1 MSLMNELDEM
11 EDELEL
17 TETPDGNE
25 TYKASRYALLEFDT
39 PLEAEAALYACRML
53 RCDRMYRSVF
63 ERRPYVDRG
72 VLALL
77 GITESVHPEREQV
90 IPTVRAAVSRQRAV
104 LEARTDNAL
113 DLDAGIATLG
123 DALHFDD
130 AERRILRLA
139 VVVTCVDSFGHLFT
153 AARLHKDLRPEIIGR
168 AAGISSAAVH
178 KALRAGSTLC
188 SGAFFEERR
197 PLMTDERNPL
207 VLNSAVGSALSA
219 SGFDVETFLR
229 HLVRTGAE
237 PRLLLDDYS
246 HIPDVDMVQRYLAGT
261 AKGHRHGVN
270 LLLYGA
276 PGTGKT
282 EFVRALACALHLK
295 LYEVPNEDNDG
306 DPITGQQRFSSYAL
320 CQKLLAERSNQLML
334 FDEVEDVFGGWSGP
348 SMWPFDTYRGER
360 RLSKS
365 WTNEVLE
372 TNPVPTI
379 WVCNAIN
386 AMDPAFL
393 RRFDMTVEF
402 RAPGPAATRRLVNR
416 YFNPGEIS
424 TACVEKLAS
433 VEQLPPAHIERA
445 ARVTRALG
453 SDDIQSR
460 DAEVLRLVDASLR
473 AIGRPRALAAVTLPT
488 HYDPAFINADR
499 DLGELIEGLKRGSGA
514 RLCFYGPPG
523 TGKTAFG
530 HYLATALGTRVR
542 VKRASDLLG
551 PYVGMTEG
559 LIADAFRSATDER
572 AMLFIDEADSFLRD
586 RTGAQQSWEV
596 SQVNELLTQMESFD
610 GIFIASTNLVDT
622 LDAASLRRFDFKV
635 KFDYLKPA
643 QRRALL
649 AKVCG
654 IEPQVLNPISTR
666 QLDHME
672 LLTPG
677 DFANVLRQIQV
688 TGEPVTPDRTLRCL
702 AAEVALKPEGRRRP
716 IGFAS

>member
-1 MSLMNELDEM
+1 MPFMHDLDDID
-11 EDELEL
+11 DELEL
-17 TETPDGNE
+17 METPDGTG
-25 TYKASRYALLEFDT
+25 TYKSSRYTFVEFDT
-39 PLEAEAALYACRML
+39 PLDAEAALYACRML
-53 RCDRMYRSVF
+53 RCDRMYRRIF
-63 ERRPYVDRG
+63 ERKPYVDHG

-77 GITESVHPEREQV
+77 GITDNVDPEREQV
-90 IPTVRAAVSRQRAV
+90 IPSVRAAVSRQRAR
-104 LEARTDNAL
+104 LEARAHNAL

-130 AERRILRLA
+130 AERCILRLA
-139 VVVTCVDSFGHLFT
+139 VVVTCVEGFSHLF
-153 AARLHKDLRPEIIGR
+153 AVARLHKDYRAEIIGR
-168 AAGISSAAVH
+168 AVGISGSAVR
-178 KALRAGSTLC
+178 KALRTGSTLC
-188 SGAFFEERR
+188 SGAFFQERR
-197 PLMTDERNPL
+197 PLVADERNPL
-207 VLNSAVGSALSA
+207 VLNSAVGSALST

-229 HLVRTGAE
+229 HLVRTGAK
-237 PRLLLDDYS
+237 PRLVLDDYS

-261 AKGHRHGVN
+261 AKHQGHGIN
-270 LLLYGA
+270 ILLYGA

-295 LYEVPNEDNDG
+295 LYEVPNEDDDG
-306 DPITGQQRFSSYAL
+306 DPVTGQQRFSAYAL
-320 CQKLLAERSNQLML
+320 CQKLLAERSNQLIL

-348 SMWPFDTYRGER
+348 PMWLFDSYHGER

-372 TNPVPTI
+372 TNPVPTM

-386 AMDPAFL
+386 AMDHAFL

-402 RAPGPAATRRLVNR
+402 RAPGAAATRRLVNR

-424 TACVEKLAS
+424 ASCVEKLAAI
-433 VEQLPPAHIERA
+433 EQLPPARIERA
-445 ARVTRALG
+445 ARVTRILG
-453 SDDIQSR
+453 SDDVQSR
-460 DAEVLRLVDASLR
+460 DVEVLRLVDASLR
-473 AIGRPRALAAVTLPT
+473 AIGRPRAMANVALPT
-488 HYDPAFINADR
+488 HYDPAFANADR
-499 DLGELIEGLKRGSGA
+499 DLGALIEGLKRGSGA

-530 HYLATALGTRVR
+530 HYLATALGARLH

-551 PYVGMTEG
+551 PYVGMTEE
-559 LIADAFRSATDER
+559 LIADAFRGAADER
-572 AMLFIDEADSFLRD
+572 AILLIDEADSFLHD
-586 RTGAQQSWEV
+586 RTGAKQSWEV
-596 SQVNELLTQMESFD
+596 SQVNELLTQMESFE

-649 AKVCG
+649 AKVCNIDPEAIDSASASLLG
-654 IEPQVLNPISTR
+654 
-666 QLDHME
+666 HME

-677 DFANVLRQIQV
+677 DFANVLRQFHI
-688 TGEPVTPDRTLRCL
+688 TGETVTPEGALHRL